1 MPGVTAQT
9 CEAPSAGCKYGMF
22 NYEKCACECI
32 QPFCPDANGDCVLPL
47 NNCGGNPWQ
56 NCIRGVNCPWWN
68 NPTSAE
74 TCNTG
79 SEVSC

>member
-9 CEAPSAGCKYGMF
+9 CEAPSTGCKYGMF

-56 NCIRGVNCPWWN
+56 TCIRGVNCPWWN